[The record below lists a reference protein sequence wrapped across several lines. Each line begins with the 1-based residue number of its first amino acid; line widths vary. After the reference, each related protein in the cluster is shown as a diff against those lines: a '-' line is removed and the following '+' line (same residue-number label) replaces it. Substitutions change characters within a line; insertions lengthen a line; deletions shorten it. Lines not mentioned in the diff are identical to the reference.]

1 VLVAGPFIESGLC
14 SVIDVKDEMETTS
27 SDFSYLTDT
36 TPFFYELTDV
46 QLVISTG
53 KKLPAH
59 SAYLAA
65 HSSVFSGMLE
75 THFASDSQS
84 TSPATIPLPDCSL
97 QEAQKFLCYLY
108 AIPTDAQLTP
118 ESARAIVKL
127 AHKFD
132 VQMALKQC
140 DAFLAQ
146 HAKHMPLW
154 VSRHS
159 SLSQSKPFFIL
170 ESSHTQLG
178 LCC

>member
-1 VLVAGPFIESGLC
+1 M
-14 SVIDVKDEMETTS
+14 DVKDEMETTS
-27 SDFSYLTDT
+27 SDFPYLTDT
-36 TPFFYELTDV
+36 TPFFHELTDV

-53 KKLPAH
+53 EKLPAH

-154 VSRHS
+154 VSRPS

-170 ESSHTQLG
+170 ESNSHTQLG